1 MKSSGAFPLDI
12 FILWSFV
19 PGRYTAYVFV
29 LSMKLGKYRGPANQ
43 LLLRPQISGPSLFRP
58 LAPSPSACMYMC
70 LSLPK
75 ALEPPSRVCCASEQD
90 LEPTSTRRL
99 TRVLHASTSFS
110 CYSIT
115 NRALVRTPRGRIYHF
130 FHFACLEADGHN
142 VYFINHLWAR
152 SFCSLW

>member
-43 LLLRPQISGPSLFRP
+43 LLLRPQIGSLVVQASGAQP
-58 LAPSPSACMYMC
+58 LCLYMC

-75 ALEPPSRVCCASEQD
+75 ALEPPSRVYCASEQD

-99 TRVLHASTSFS
+99 SRVLHASTSFS

>member
-1 MKSSGAFPLDI
+1 MVVRPWQIHSVCIRLVNEAWKVSRSSQSTPVEAPDFRSLVVQASGAQPLC
-12 FILWSFV
+12 L
-19 PGRYTAYVFV
+19 
-29 LSMKLGKYRGPANQ
+29 
-43 LLLRPQISGPSLFRP
+43 
-58 LAPSPSACMYMC
+58 YMC

-75 ALEPPSRVCCASEQD
+75 ALEPPSRVYCASEQD

-152 SFCSLW
+152 PFCSLW